1 MGDFAVTPFS
11 PARGA
16 RVTPP
21 GLNLLTAGYAGPVR
35 GTADRPRA
43 RLAELVAALS
53 LGVDLGFGQPMEHVL
68 RQCLIALR
76 LASHAGLGEQD
87 RMAVYYTALL
97 VNVGCHADAHEQAKW
112 FGDDIALKSGK
123 YAHELGSARGVLAT
137 MRLVGAGNPPLHRFR
152 VGLEFAVSGRRQLD
166 GMISQHARLART
178 LAEQLEL
185 PGAVRE
191 GVGAAYEQ
199 WDGRGWPG
207 TLKAGAIPVAARI
220 AQLAEF
226 MEVAHRVGGVAGAT
240 ALARRRAGRQFD
252 PALTGLLCSHAE
264 EIFARLEAAPAWRTV
279 IAAEPALAVELS
291 PDQFDRAL
299 AAIANFV
306 DLKSPF
312 TLGHSVAVAEL
323 AEEAGR
329 RLGLPPEQV
338 LALRR
343 AGFVHGFG
351 RLGVSNSI
359 WDRPG
364 PLSAGEWERVRMF
377 PYLTERMLHQSEVLA
392 PLGEIAVQVR
402 ERLDGS
408 GYPRGLSGGAI
419 SRPARLLG
427 AADAYA
433 SMREPRPHRP
443 ARPAAEA
450 ATELR
455 AEVRA
460 GRLDGTA
467 VDAVLEA
474 AGHRLPR
481 RREGLAGLTTREVE
495 VLVLLAR
502 GLSNRQIAERLV
514 ITPKTA
520 GNHVEHIYAKIGASS
535 RAAAAM
541 FAVQYGLLPEEKM
554 RQSPHAPAAGPR
566 LPLCLPHRRRHHAQ
580 AQQGQRTER
589 PGRRPGH
596 RPQRR
601 PGRHDGQLRDHPA
614 GPLAG
619 PAAARATRRQLP
631 VPALGVP
638 ARREDHRQLC
648 RP

>member
-1 MGDFAVTPFS
+1 MG
-11 PARGA
+11 GA
-16 RVTPP
+16 AGRSRV
-21 GLNLLTAGYAGPVR
+21 
-35 GTADRPRA
+35 

-76 LASHAGLGEQD
+76 IADRAGLDEQD
-87 RMAVYYTALL
+87 RLAVYYTALL

-112 FGDDIALKSGK
+112 FGDDITLKSGK
-123 YAHELGSARGVLAT
+123 YVHELGSVRGTLAT
-137 MRLVGAGNPPLHRFR
+137 VRLVGAGNPPLHRFR
-152 VGLEFAVSGRRQLD
+152 VGLEFAFSGHRQLD
-166 GMISQHARLART
+166 GMISQHAALART

-199 WDGRGWPG
+199 WNGRGWPG
-207 TLKAGAIPVAARI
+207 DLKADAIPVAARI

-226 MEVAHRVGGVAGAT
+226 MEVAHRVGGVASAT

-252 PALTGLLCSHAE
+252 PALAALLCADAA
-264 EIFARLEAAPAWRTV
+264 EIFGGLESVPAWRTV

-291 PDQFDRAL
+291 ADQLDGAL
-299 AAIANFV
+299 EAIANFV

-312 TLGHSVAVAEL
+312 MLGHAVAVASL

-329 RLGLPPEQV
+329 RLRLPPEQV
-338 LALRR
+338 LMLRR

-364 PLSAGEWERVRMF
+364 PLSAGDWERVRLY
-377 PYLTERMLHQSEVLA
+377 PYLTERMLHQSAALA

-408 GYPRGLSGGAI
+408 GYPRGLSGSAI
-419 SRPARLLG
+419 SMPARVLA
-427 AADAYA
+427 AADVYA

-443 ARPAAEA
+443 ARPAGEAVAEM
-450 ATELR
+450 R

-460 GRLDGTA
+460 GRLDGA
-467 VDAVLEA
+467 AADAVLEV
-474 AGHRLPR
+474 AGHRVPR
-481 RREGLAGLTTREVE
+481 RREALAGLTAREVE

-502 GLSNRQIAERLV
+502 GLSNKQIAERLV

-520 GNHVEHIYAKIGASS
+520 GNHVEHIYTKIGASS

-541 FAVQYGLLPEEKM
+541 FAVQHGLLPEEKI
-554 RQSPHAPAAGPR
+554 
-566 LPLCLPHRRRHHAQ
+566 
-580 AQQGQRTER
+580 
-589 PGRRPGH
+589 
-596 RPQRR
+596 
-601 PGRHDGQLRDHPA
+601 
-614 GPLAG
+614 
-619 PAAARATRRQLP
+619 ATT
-631 VPALGVP
+631 AT
-638 ARREDHRQLC
+638 A
-648 RP
+648 

>member
-1 MGDFAVTPFS
+1 MGG
-11 PARGA
+11 GA
-16 RVTPP
+16 GRSHV
-21 GLNLLTAGYAGPVR
+21 
-35 GTADRPRA
+35 

-76 LASHAGLGEQD
+76 IADRAGLSERD
-87 RMAVYYTALL
+87 RVAVYYTALL

-112 FGDDIALKSGK
+112 FGDDITLKSGK
-123 YAHELGSARGVLAT
+123 YVHELGSVRGALAT

-152 VGLEFAVSGRRQLD
+152 VGLEFAFSGHRELD
-166 GMISQHARLART
+166 GMISQHAKLART

-185 PGAVRE
+185 PDAVRE

-199 WDGRGWPG
+199 WNGRGWPG
-207 TLKAGAIPVAARI
+207 ELRAEAIPVPARI

-240 ALARRRAGRQFD
+240 ALARRRSGRQFD
-252 PALTGLLCSHAE
+252 PDLVALLCADAD
-264 EIFARLEAAPAWRTV
+264 EIFGGLDSAPAWPTV

-291 PDQFDRAL
+291 AGQLDRAL
-299 AAIANFV
+299 EAIANFV

-312 TLGHSVAVAEL
+312 MLGHAVAVATL

-329 RLGLPPEQV
+329 RLRLPPDQV
-338 LALRR
+338 LTLRR

-364 PLSAGEWERVRMF
+364 PLSAGEWERVRLY
-377 PYLTERMLHQSEVLA
+377 PYLTERMLRQSAALA

-419 SRPARLLG
+419 SVLARVLG
-427 AADAYA
+427 AADVYV

-443 ARPAAEA
+443 ARSAEEA
-450 ATELR
+450 VTEMR

-460 GRLDGTA
+460 GRLDGA
-467 VDAVLEA
+467 AAGAVLEA
-474 AGHRLPR
+474 AGHRVPR
-481 RREGLAGLTTREVE
+481 RREGPAGLTAREVE
-495 VLVLLAR
+495 VLVLLTR
-502 GLSNRQIAERLV
+502 GLSNKQIAERLV

-520 GNHVEHIYAKIGASS
+520 SNHIEHIYAKIGASS

-541 FAVQYGLLPEEKM
+541 FAVQHGLLPEETIAAT
-554 RQSPHAPAAGPR
+554 AP
-566 LPLCLPHRRRHHAQ
+566 
-580 AQQGQRTER
+580 T
-589 PGRRPGH
+589 
-596 RPQRR
+596 
-601 PGRHDGQLRDHPA
+601 
-614 GPLAG
+614 
-619 PAAARATRRQLP
+619 
-631 VPALGVP
+631 
-638 ARREDHRQLC
+638 
-648 RP
+648 

>member
-1 MGDFAVTPFS
+1 MGGSANGT
-11 PARGA
+11 
-16 RVTPP
+16 RV
-21 GLNLLTAGYAGPVR
+21 
-35 GTADRPRA
+35 

-76 LASHAGLGEQD
+76 IADRAGLGEQD

-123 YAHELGSARGVLAT
+123 YAHDLGSVRGALAT

-152 VGLEFAVSGRRQLD
+152 VGLEFAFSGHRQLD
-166 GMISQHARLART
+166 GMISQHAALART

-185 PGAVRE
+185 PEAVRE
-191 GVGAAYEQ
+191 GVGSAYEQ
-199 WDGRGWPG
+199 WNGKGWPG
-207 TLKAGAIPVAARI
+207 ELSADAIPVAARI

-226 MEVAHRVGGVAGAT
+226 MEVAQRIGGEASAM

-252 PALTGLLCSHAE
+252 PALAALLCADARQ
-264 EIFARLEAAPAWRTV
+264 IFAGLETLPAWQTV

-291 PDQFDRAL
+291 AGQLDGAL
-299 AAIANFV
+299 RAIASFV
-306 DLKSPF
+306 DLKSPY
-312 TLGHSVAVAEL
+312 TLGHGVTVATL

-329 RLGLPPEQV
+329 RLKLPEEQV
-338 LALRR
+338 LLLRR

-364 PLSAGEWERVRMF
+364 PLSAGDWERVRLF
-377 PYLTERMLHQSEVLA
+377 PYLTERMLRQSAALA

-408 GYPRGLSGGAI
+408 GYPRGLAGAAI
-419 SRPARLLG
+419 SRLARILG

-433 SMREPRPHRP
+433 SLRETRPHRP
-443 ARPAAEA
+443 SRTAGEAAAE
-450 ATELR
+450 LN

-460 GRLDGTA
+460 GRLDAAA
-467 VDAVLEA
+467 VGAVLEA
-474 AGHRLPR
+474 AGHRVPR
-481 RREGLAGLTTREVE
+481 RRQALAGLTAREVE
-495 VLVLLAR
+495 VLILLAG
-502 GLSNRQIAERLV
+502 GLPTRQIAERLV

-520 GNHVEHIYAKIGASS
+520 SNHIEHIYTKIGASS

-541 FAVQYGLLPEEKM
+541 FAVRHGLLPEEEFV
-554 RQSPHAPAAGPR
+554 
-566 LPLCLPHRRRHHAQ
+566 
-580 AQQGQRTER
+580 TT
-589 PGRRPGH
+589 
-596 RPQRR
+596 
-601 PGRHDGQLRDHPA
+601 
-614 GPLAG
+614 
-619 PAAARATRRQLP
+619 ATSSRS
-631 VPALGVP
+631 
-638 ARREDHRQLC
+638 
-648 RP
+648 

>member
-1 MGDFAVTPFS
+1 MRRTPHLRHRRHRV
-11 PARGA
+11 AR
-16 RVTPP
+16 RVTL
-21 GLNLLTAGYAGPVR
+21 GLVGG
-35 GTADRPRA
+35 GTGGPRA

-76 LASHAGLGEQD
+76 LADHAGLGEQD

-112 FGDDIALKSGK
+112 FGDDITLKSGK
-123 YAHELGSARGVLAT
+123 YAHELGSVRGALAT

-152 VGLEFAVSGRRQLD
+152 VGLEFAFSGHRQLD

-226 MEVAHRVGGVAGAT
+226 TEVAHRVGGVAGAT

-252 PALTGLLCSHAE
+252 PALAALLCSHAE
-264 EIFARLEAAPAWRTV
+264 EIFGGLEAAPAWRTV

-291 PDQFDRAL
+291 PDQLDRAL

-364 PLSAGEWERVRMF
+364 PLSAGEWERIRMY
-377 PYLTERMLHQSEVLA
+377 PYLTERMLHQSAALA
-392 PLGEIAVQVR
+392 PLGEIAVQHR

-419 SRPARLLG
+419 SRPARVLG

-443 ARPAAEA
+443 ARSAEDAAGGD
-450 ATELR
+450 
-455 AEVRA
+455 A
-460 GRLDGTA
+460 GRGPGRPPGRRGRRTPCSRRPGTGCRG
-467 VDAVLEA
+467 
-474 AGHRLPR
+474 AGRPS
-481 RREGLAGLTTREVE
+481 AGLTAREVE

-502 GLSNRQIAERLV
+502 GLSNKQIAERLV

-520 GNHVEHIYAKIGASS
+520 GNHVEHIYAKIDASS

-541 FAVQYGLLPEEKM
+541 FAVQHGLLPEETVA
-554 RQSPHAPAAGPR
+554 APA
-566 LPLCLPHRRRHHAQ
+566 
-580 AQQGQRTER
+580 R
-589 PGRRPGH
+589 P
-596 RPQRR
+596 
-601 PGRHDGQLRDHPA
+601 
-614 GPLAG
+614 
-619 PAAARATRRQLP
+619 
-631 VPALGVP
+631 
-638 ARREDHRQLC
+638 
-648 RP
+648 